1 MDGLDAHR
9 MIDVENRILASTYSK
24 IPIVA
29 VRGRGARIWSIDG
42 REYVDCMGGYGV
54 ALVGH
59 CHPRIV
65 EAIRKQSEKL
75 IVCHGSIYNDARA
88 EFLEKLISIA
98 PKGLDK
104 IFLSN
109 SGAEAVEAALKIAR
123 KYTGRK
129 VFVSMMGG
137 YHGKTMGALSVTW
150 REDYRRPFEPLIGEI
165 KFAPYGDID
174 KLKSLAT
181 DDVAAIIIEP
191 VQGESGV
198 RIPPDGYLKEVRELC
213 DEKGILLIFD
223 EVQCGLGR
231 TGKMWASQHWGIAP
245 DILCVAKGLA
255 SGIPIG
261 ATIAPREVM
270 DKLSVGEHTS
280 TFGGNPIACAAG
292 SATIDVLL
300 TEKLP
305 DRAWEYGCIFK
316 RMLEDKLS
324 EYKVV
329 REVRG
334 LGLMIA
340 FDLRLPAV
348 KDIVLGAAANGLLIL
363 YSGRTT
369 IRLLPPLVIGREEIE
384 FAVSVLEKLVASEEE
399 KFKARMQAKPPKE
412 E

>member
-1 MDGLDAHR
+1 M
-9 MIDVENRILASTYSK
+9 MDVEDRIMASTYSK

-29 VRGRGARIWSIDG
+29 VRGRGAKIWGIDG

-98 PKGLDK
+98 PNGLDK
-104 IFLSN
+104 VFLSN

-137 YHGKTMGALSVTW
+137 YHGKTMGALSITW
-150 REDYRRPFEPLIGEI
+150 REDYRRPFEPLVGEVR
-165 KFAPYGDID
+165 FAPYGDID
-174 KLKSLAT
+174 KLKRLAT
-181 DDVAAIIIEP
+181 GDIAAIIVEP

-213 DEKGILLIFD
+213 DEKDILLIFD

-231 TGKMWASQHWGIAP
+231 TGKMWASQHWGVTP

-300 TEKLP
+300 AEKLP

-316 RMLEDKLS
+316 RMLEDRLS
-324 EYKVV
+324 KYKVV

-340 FDLRLPAV
+340 FDLRLPVV
-348 KDIVLGAAANGLLIL
+348 KDIVLGAAEDGLLIL
-363 YSGRTT
+363 YSGRAT

-384 FAVSVLEKLVASEEE
+384 FAVSILEKLIASEEE
-399 KFKARMQAKPPKE
+399 KLKAKMQAS
-412 E
+412 

>member
-1 MDGLDAHR
+1 M
-9 MIDVENRILASTYSK
+9 MDVEDRIMASTYSK

-29 VRGRGARIWSIDG
+29 VRGRGAKIWGIDG

-98 PKGLDK
+98 PNGLDK
-104 IFLSN
+104 VFLSN

-137 YHGKTMGALSVTW
+137 YHGKTMGALSITW
-150 REDYRRPFEPLIGEI
+150 REDYRRPFEPLVGEVR
-165 KFAPYGDID
+165 FAPYGDID
-174 KLKSLAT
+174 KLKRLAT
-181 DDVAAIIIEP
+181 GDIAAIIVEP

-213 DEKGILLIFD
+213 DEKDILLIFD

-231 TGKMWASQHWGIAP
+231 TGKMWASQHWGVTP

-300 TEKLP
+300 AEKLP

-316 RMLEDKLS
+316 RMLEDRLS
-324 EYKVV
+324 KYKVV

-340 FDLRLPAV
+340 FDLRLPVV
-348 KDIVLGAAANGLLIL
+348 KDIVLGAAEDGLLIL
-363 YSGRTT
+363 YSGRAT

-384 FAVSVLEKLVASEEE
+384 FAISILEKLIASEEE
-399 KFKARMQAKPPKE
+399 KLKAKMQAS
-412 E
+412 

>member
-104 IFLSN
+104 VFLSN

-137 YHGKTMGALSVTW
+137 YHGKTIGALSVTW
-150 REDYRRPFEPLIGEI
+150 REDYKRPFEPLMGEV

-181 DDVAAIIIEP
+181 DDVAAIIVEP

-231 TGKMWASQHWGIAP
+231 TGKMWASQHWGVTP

-270 DKLSVGEHTS
+270 DKLSIGEHTS

-300 TEKLP
+300 AEKLP

-324 EYKVV
+324 KYKVV

-369 IRLLPPLVIGREEIE
+369 IRLLPPLIIGREEIE
-384 FAVSVLEKLVASEEE
+384 FAVSILEKLVASEEE
-399 KFKARMQAKPPKE
+399 KLKARMQAS
-412 E
+412 

>member
-1 MDGLDAHR
+1 MNGLDTRR
-9 MIDVENRILASTYSK
+9 MMDVEDRIMASTYSK

-29 VRGRGARIWSIDG
+29 VRGRGAKIWGIDG

-98 PKGLDK
+98 PNGLDK
-104 IFLSN
+104 VFLSN

-137 YHGKTMGALSVTW
+137 YHGKTMGALSITW
-150 REDYRRPFEPLIGEI
+150 REDYRRPFEPLVGEVR
-165 KFAPYGDID
+165 FAPYGDID
-174 KLKSLAT
+174 KLKRLAT
-181 DDVAAIIIEP
+181 GDIAAIIVEP

-213 DEKGILLIFD
+213 DEKDILLIFD

-231 TGKMWASQHWGIAP
+231 TGKMWASQHWGVTP

-300 TEKLP
+300 AEKLP

-316 RMLEDKLS
+316 RMLEDRLS
-324 EYKVV
+324 KYKVV

-340 FDLRLPAV
+340 FDLRLPVV
-348 KDIVLGAAANGLLIL
+348 KDIVLGAAEDGLLIL
-363 YSGRTT
+363 YSGRAT

-384 FAVSVLEKLVASEEE
+384 FAVSILEKLIASEEE
-399 KFKARMQAKPPKE
+399 KLKAKMQAS
-412 E
+412 

>member
-1 MDGLDAHR
+1 MDGHALHPSR
-9 MIDVENRILASTYSK
+9 VIEVEDSILASTYSK

-29 VRGRGARIWSIDG
+29 VKGRGARIWDIDG

-59 CHPRIV
+59 CHPKVV
-65 EAIRKQSEKL
+65 EAIRMQAEKL

-88 EFLEKLISIA
+88 EFIEKLISIA

-104 IFLSN
+104 VFLSN

-129 VFVSMMGG
+129 AFISMMGG

-150 REDYRRPFEPLIGEI
+150 REDYRHPFEPLIGEVR
-165 KFAPYGDID
+165 FTPYGDID
-174 KLKSLAT
+174 RLRSLAT
-181 DDVAAIIIEP
+181 GDVAAVIVEP

-198 RIPPDGYLKEVRELC
+198 KIPPDDYLKEVRELC
-213 DEKGILLIFD
+213 DEKGILLILD
-223 EVQCGLGR
+223 EIQCGLCR
-231 TGKMWASQHWGIAP
+231 TGKMWASQHWGVTP

-261 ATIAPREVM
+261 ATIAPRDIM

-292 SATIDVLL
+292 SATIDILIS
-300 TEKLP
+300 EKLAE
-305 DRAWEYGCIFK
+305 RAWEVGSLFK
-316 RMLEDKLS
+316 RMLEDRLS
-324 EYKVV
+324 KYRVV

-340 FDLRLPAV
+340 FDLRLPV
-348 KDIVLGAAANGLLIL
+348 KDVVLGAAANGLLIL

-369 IRLLPPLVIGREEIE
+369 VRLLPPLVIGREEVE
-384 FAVSVLEKLVASEEE
+384 RAVSILEKLIAIEDE
-399 KFKARMQAKPPKE
+399 KLKSRIHPS
-412 E
+412 

>member
-104 IFLSN
+104 VFLSN

-137 YHGKTMGALSVTW
+137 YHGKTIGALSVTW
-150 REDYRRPFEPLIGEI
+150 REDYKRPFEPLMGEV

-181 DDVAAIIIEP
+181 DDVAAIIVEP

-231 TGKMWASQHWGIAP
+231 TGKMWASQHWGVTP

-270 DKLSVGEHTS
+270 DKLSIGEHTS

-300 TEKLP
+300 VEKLP

-324 EYKVV
+324 KYKVV

-369 IRLLPPLVIGREEIE
+369 IRLLPPLIIGREEIE
-384 FAVSVLEKLVASEEE
+384 FAVSILEKLVASEEE
-399 KFKARMQAKPPKE
+399 KLKARMQAS
-412 E
+412 